1 MEIHDYLPFPLHE
14 SGSTGKG
21 EHTGMK
27 YRDRSSFGLTVKN
40 SRSRESSSLWW
51 DRKWKWERRGY
62 RQIH

>member
-14 SGSTGKG
+14 SGSTAKG

-40 SRSRESSSLWW
+40 SRSRESSSL
-51 DRKWKWERRGY
+51 
-62 RQIH
+62 